1 MRYNIHNIVVNN
13 IQAYTSIQLQYNTD
27 TTHLYTFYNILVND
41 YLPLVNIII
50 IIQFFGNL
58 WQSYHQCQPQVWYIP
73 VAMFSTTVWTCLDC
87 FCSIKQKL
95 RSRHAAFM
103 EVNNKDCRKQTSL
116 LEPTPSNGH
125 LPRAMGYIDTYAC
138 TNMHIYTQLHMHIES
153 K

>member
-1 MRYNIHNIVVNN
+1 
-13 IQAYTSIQLQYNTD
+13 
-27 TTHLYTFYNILVND
+27 
-41 YLPLVNIII
+41 
-50 IIQFFGNL
+50 
-58 WQSYHQCQPQVWYIP
+58 
-73 VAMFSTTVWTCLDC
+73 MFSTTVWTCLDC

-153 K
+153 KWIIYSWRTKLLTTRSGLGKSGWSPIGCEGLYFFAMCKNKVSVGAWSPIGCECVRTDLKIPCPLVFR